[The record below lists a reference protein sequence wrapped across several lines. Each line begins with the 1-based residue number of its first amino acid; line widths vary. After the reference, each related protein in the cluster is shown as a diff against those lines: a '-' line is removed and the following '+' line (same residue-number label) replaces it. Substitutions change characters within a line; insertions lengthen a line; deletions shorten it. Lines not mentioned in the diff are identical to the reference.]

1 MNRIPTLVAAPAAPA
16 TPAFEAATPALEAAA
31 PALEAA
37 APALEAVTP
46 AVAVK
51 GARRLMTCHCLA
63 KAFPCST
70 YSRLINLRPLQ
81 LNSDPPSLSLSLS
94 LSLSPLL
101 CLYVGLISID
111 SFKLR
116 FVIIFIYHPIQW
128 SGRGRG
134 EPHASSIGHSMESK
148 LQPGLMVN
156 RLN

>member
-1 MNRIPTLVAAPAAPA
+1 MPQRILTCLMNRIPTLVAAPAAPA
-16 TPAFEAATPALEAAA
+16 TPAFEAAT

-81 LNSDPPSLSLSLS
+81 LNSAPPSLSLSLS
-94 LSLSPLL
+94 LSLPPSSVSMWGLSRLIHSSYALLLFLFIIRFNGAAAEGANRTRLPLAIRWNPS
-101 CLYVGLISID
+101 CN
-111 SFKLR
+111 
-116 FVIIFIYHPIQW
+116 P
-128 SGRGRG
+128 
-134 EPHASSIGHSMESK
+134 A
-148 LQPGLMVN
+148 
-156 RLN
+156 